1 MKPKIQEDLKTAMKA
16 RDQMLVDTLR
26 GLLSELN
33 RYELDTQI
41 DLTQETFTAVVQKE
55 IKKRR
60 DAIEIGEKAGRPE
73 FVEQNQA
80 ELKLLQKYLGEQ
92 LSEEQLAAL
101 IQNAIT
107 GGADNLGKV
116 MGFLNKEHK
125 GKFEGKIASELAKKL
140 LTPAAS

>member
-1 MKPKIQEDLKTAMKA
+1 MKAKVQDDLKTAMKA
-16 RDQMLVDTLR
+16 KDQMLVDTLR

-33 RYELDTQI
+33 KLELDSGKE
-41 DLTQETFTAVVQKE
+41 LTDESFTSTVQKE

-60 DAIEIGEKAGRPE
+60 DAIEIGEKAGRAE
-73 FVEQNQA
+73 FVQQNAA
-80 ELKLLQKYLGEQ
+80 ELKLLQRYLGEQ
-92 LSEEQLAAL
+92 LSEEQLASL
-101 IQNAIT
+101 IRGAIS

-140 LTPAAS
+140 LTPAA

>member
-33 RYELDTQI
+33 KYELDTQI

-80 ELKLLQKYLGEQ
+80 ELKLLQRYLGEQ
-92 LSEEQLAAL
+92 LSEDQLAAL